1 MVIIWMIIITRIEPP
16 IARIQLN
23 SPHKLN
29 ALNLEMG
36 ILIKNTLE
44 NIETNTDI
52 KVVILESLVEK
63 AFSSG
68 IDLKEFYANDTIE
81 YREEFLS
88 TWNSVYQ
95 FSKPIIVSLHGY
107 TFGGGLELALMGDIL
122 IAANNTVFSQP
133 ELKVGTIPGLGA
145 TQRLPRQI
153 GQYKANLMVLTGCK
167 IDAETAFNWGL
178 VSEVVPFKT
187 LYSSATETAQLIA
200 TKSLPMLVSAKAA
213 LRQADKLPLEQGL
226 LYEKQLFLDT
236 FSLRDQKE
244 GFQAFLQ
251 KRPTIFKGD

>member
-1 MVIIWMIIITRIEPP
+1 MITHIEPP

-23 SPHKLN
+23 SPHTLN
-29 ALNLEMG
+29 ALTLEMG
-36 ILIKNTLE
+36 VLLKNALE
-44 NIETNTDI
+44 NIAANADI

-68 IDLKEFYANDTIE
+68 IDLEEFYTNDTTE

-88 TWNSVYQ
+88 MWNSVYQ

-122 IAANNTVFSQP
+122 IAADNTIFSQP
-133 ELKVGTIPGLGA
+133 ELNVGTIPGLGA

-167 IDAETAFNWGL
+167 IDAKTACEWGL
-178 VSEVVPFKT
+178 VSQVVP
-187 LYSSATETAQLIA
+187 LNALSSTAIETAQLIA
-200 TKSLPMLVSAKAA
+200 TKSLPTLISAKAA
-213 LRQADKLPLEQGL
+213 LRKAAELPLSQGL
-226 LYEKQLFLDT
+226 AYENQLFLDT
-236 FSLRDQKE
+236 FLLNDQKE

-251 KRPTIFKGD
+251 KRPPNFKGK